1 MATSEPVKNVSKLN
15 IDDNTYHLVDLGA
28 RKMFLRYY
36 DKLYGLRG
44 NKTGVI
50 TNGAIT
56 IQATMIPENNV
67 FLAYIMNQDASV
79 YRVLLVYRSNG
90 RLRWIDLASKDA
102 TNLHTGAIMFSMET
116 SNGSQVPAMDGN
128 MGFYCT
134 GYPDSTPPVN
144 HSCIYGLIRLTNF
157 NSNPNATSFE
167 SNRKNN
173 WFELTTHILGRS
185 DNDLV
190 LE

>member
-1 MATSEPVKNVSKLN
+1 MADTEIKKNVSELV
-15 IDDNTYHLVDLGA
+15 IDDNIFHLTDLEA
-28 RKMFLRYY
+28 RKIFLRYY

-50 TNGAIT
+50 TNGAIA
-56 IQATMIPENNV
+56 IEATMIPENNV

-79 YRVLLVYRSNG
+79 YRVLLVYRSNS
-90 RLRWIDLASKDA
+90 RLRWIELASKDA
-102 TNLHTGAIMFSMET
+102 NNLHTGAIMFSMD
-116 SNGSQVPAMDGN
+116 GSQPATNGN

-157 NSNPNATSFE
+157 NSNSNATSFQN
-167 SNRKNN
+167 NRKKS
-173 WFELTTHILGRS
+173 WTELTSHILGHS

>member
-1 MATSEPVKNVSKLN
+1 MAEDTEIKKNVSELN
-15 IDDNTYHLVDLGA
+15 IDDNIFHLVDLDA

-56 IQATMIPENNV
+56 IEATMVPENNV

-79 YRVLLVYRSNG
+79 YRVLLVYRSNS
-90 RLRWIDLASKDA
+90 RLRWIELASKNA
-102 TNLHTGAIMFSMET
+102 TNLHTGAIMFSME
-116 SNGSQVPAMDGN
+116 NGSEVPATNGN

-157 NSNPNATSFE
+157 NSNSRAASFE
-167 SNRKNN
+167 DNRKNS
-173 WFELTTHILGRS
+173 WTELTTHILGHS